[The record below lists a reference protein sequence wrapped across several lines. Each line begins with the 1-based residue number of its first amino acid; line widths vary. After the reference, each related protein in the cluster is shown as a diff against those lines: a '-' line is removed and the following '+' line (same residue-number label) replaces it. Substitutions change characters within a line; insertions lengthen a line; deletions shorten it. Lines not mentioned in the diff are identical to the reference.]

1 KIYQKA
7 YYQKYLK
14 TKRRAPMNQ
23 KLHILLN
30 FLLDTSLDTD
40 EEVRTYFLEKGED
53 PDAILNRAQEF
64 INKKEA
70 ELKLKE
76 GGEKQSRAREVF
88 NNFTP
93 GMSSKE
99 NEITELAYAYRN
111 KKGDLSEE
119 DKEELK
125 IQSQKIKELKKRLNK
140 KC

>member
-1 KIYQKA
+1 
-7 YYQKYLK
+7 
-14 TKRRAPMNQ
+14 MNQ

-140 KC
+140 K